1 MVECIAANVL
11 QREKSSYKIPVLLL
25 KNKDKIN
32 GQIGFEFIYS
42 HLTSL
47 IWSSIRVNTQLYT
60 KRTRQ
65 SVCSENPT
73 SRV

>member
-11 QREKSSYKIPVLLL
+11 QREKSSCKIPVLLL
-25 KNKDKIN
+25 KNKYKIN
-32 GQIGFEFIYS
+32 GKIDSEINYS